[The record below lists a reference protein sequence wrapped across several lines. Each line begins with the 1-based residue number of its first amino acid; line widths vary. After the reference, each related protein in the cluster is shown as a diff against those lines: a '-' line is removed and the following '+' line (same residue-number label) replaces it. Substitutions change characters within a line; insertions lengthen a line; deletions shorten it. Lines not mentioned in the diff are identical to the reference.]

1 MIFNIYVRVKVDFSN
16 ISGADWFGIK
26 DIGVWWERGD
36 IRNERFLVKKWEEEK
51 NKVKLKKRIVLK
63 CWGGDGREKKTNP
76 DPSFTDWKN
85 FFITKF
91 ILSDWMNFFF
101 YSFNIPI
108 INISFNFIIFLFI
121 ITLWLCYKE
130 KHAMWHAKITAL
142 SFSQLKWTQEILSS
156 FNCY

>member
-1 MIFNIYVRVKVDFSN
+1 MPLLLNKTKIDGNNKIWMIFNIYVRVKVDFSN

-63 CWGGDGREKKTNP
+63 CWGGDGRKKKTNP

-108 INISFNFIIFLFI
+108 INISVNFIIFLFMSVF
-121 ITLWLCYKE
+121 LLL
-130 KHAMWHAKITAL
+130 M
-142 SFSQLKWTQEILSS
+142 LKFIAA
-156 FNCY
+156 FFKY